1 MAPVTDADEQAAP
14 TDDKSKSP
22 LTVRHDDNTVQVP
35 TTSPPQAST
44 LEQELPPLPVLP
56 PELLPELPPE
66 PPPELLL
73 QPLAAIVEASSTALT
88 SPIRPFRMRPL

>member
-1 MAPVTDADEQAAP
+1 LELAVHVPVTWIAPVTDADEQAAP

-22 LTVRHDDNTVQVP
+22 LTVRHDDDTVQVP

-66 PPPELLL
+66 LLPLELLL
-73 QPLAAIVEASSTALT
+73 QPLIVTES
-88 SPIRPFRMRPL
+88 RPS